1 MSGAPRISPLLFGE
15 LGRAT
20 RATYAVQ
27 ANPIALGRLR
37 DLVFGV
43 PLALETHQALARD
56 VLAGREVAPDHP
68 YRAYYESLRREY
80 EIGTWDVV
88 RQAKEAT
95 VRDIAANGVREP
107 LDLFFGNRGLA
118 YCHGYHRL
126 AVALELGL
134 ESVPVRAHLVDAEL
148 AELAARLFGIY
159 QGDLRFTLY
168 QPVDHPF
175 FALFPVQEA
184 NACWAEKVAAV
195 VGAVSGWAGPVVEVG
210 AHLGG
215 LTRALRS
222 AGVDARAVDVDPLY
236 LSLQPLLEAVGCP
249 PIPYERRALAD
260 LVSEAGPVRL
270 VLMGLAHHLLGKP
283 DLWASM
289 QADVLPWMRRAVP
302 ELVVEMSLLPTYL
315 GGPAAVVLTSDAD
328 VRAFWARQGYA
339 ATRLVEGAMQRV
351 TYHVRRGE
359 R

>member
-1 MSGAPRISPLLFGE
+1 MNGAELTALFE
-15 LGRAT
+15 RLQRDT
-20 RATYAVQ
+20 RATYDLRVPPATLAV
-27 ANPIALGRLR
+27 LR
-37 DLVFGV
+37 DVVFGC
-43 PLALETHQALARD
+43 PLGLDAHRALARD
-56 VLAGREVAPDHP
+56 VLAGAEVRAGHP
-68 YRAYYESLRREY
+68 YRAYFDALAPDQQ
-80 EIGTWDVV
+80 GAGWDFALA
-88 RQAKEAT
+88 AK
-95 VRDIAANGVREP
+95 RDAILSIAHDGLREP
-107 LDLFFGNRGLA
+107 VDAYFTNRGLA
-118 YCHGYHRL
+118 YFHGYHRL

-134 ESVPVRAHLVDAEL
+134 PTVPVRAHLDDAEL

-168 QPVDHPF
+168 QPIDHPF
-175 FALFPVQEA
+175 FVFFPVQEA

-236 LSLQPLLEAVGCP
+236 LSLQPLLEAVGCS

-260 LVSEAGPVRL
+260 LVSETGPVRL

-289 QADVLPWMRRAVP
+289 QADVLPWMRRVVP
-302 ELVVEMSLLPTYL
+302 EAVVELSLLPTYL
-315 GGPAAVVLTSDAD
+315 GGPAAVVVTSDAE
-328 VRAFWARQGYA
+328 VEAFWLSHGYT
-339 ATRLVEGAMQRV
+339 ATRLYEGAMRRV
-351 TYHVRRGE
+351 TYHIRRRE